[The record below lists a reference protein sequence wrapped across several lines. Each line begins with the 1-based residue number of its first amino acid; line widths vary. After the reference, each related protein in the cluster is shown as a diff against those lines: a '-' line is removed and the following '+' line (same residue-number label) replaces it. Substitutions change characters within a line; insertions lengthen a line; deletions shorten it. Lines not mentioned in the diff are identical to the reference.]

1 MPALID
7 LTALSAL
14 SALSALLATVRVATA
29 AYAVIAT
36 ILTTACLTLH
46 VVTRFDRLAL
56 RRGGSRSLFVPLD
69 QAPAPSI

>member
-14 SALSALLATVRVATA
+14 LTTVRVATA

-46 VVTRFDRLAL
+46 VVTRLDRLAL
-56 RRGGSRSLFVPLD
+56 RRGGSRPLFVPLD